1 MSLEERIE
9 RLESENQ
16 RLRREL
22 MALPVIGAGVVAIGA
37 IVGGATIALSTLLA
51 AGATALAWACVDR
64 SLPDVIRAR
73 KIEIVG
79 ENGGTVVAMGE
90 TTDAGGAVATYDV
103 HGRYIE
109 ALGAVAA
116 RQAQPRRAES
126 RVATVSIEPHGE
138 REASRDGRDPAGR
151 STALGRL

>member
-1 MSLEERIE
+1 MSLEERVE

-22 MALPVIGAGVVAIGA
+22 MALPVIGAGVVALGA
-37 IVGGATIALSTLLA
+37 ILGGASAALGMMTA
-51 AGATALAWACVDR
+51 AGASALAWACIDR
-64 SLPDVIRAR
+64 SLPDVIRAK

-79 ENGGTVVAMGE
+79 EHGQTVVAMGE

-109 ALGAVAA
+109 ALGAVGQRGA
-116 RQAQPRRAES
+116 RAVRSEARTGV
-126 RVATVSIEPHGE
+126 VARETSGE
-138 REASRDGRDPAGR
+138 RDTVQDG
-151 STALGRL
+151 TALGRL